1 MLRKIIGRPKSS
13 NKKRK
18 SQDLVLP
25 KSLWGF
31 YFKYAICGSR
41 KVIAIWA
48 FFYLVVAMDGVL
60 FPNFQRWFI
69 ALFENPVP
77 AGMTLM
83 EHALPTITLIALLL
97 LVIDGSALI
106 RSTFAGL
113 FFVE

>member
-1 MLRKIIGRPKSS
+1 
-13 NKKRK
+13 
-18 SQDLVLP
+18 
-25 KSLWGF
+25 
-31 YFKYAICGSR
+31 
-41 KVIAIWA
+41 
-48 FFYLVVAMDGVL
+48 MDGGL

-106 RSTFAGL
+106 CSTFAGRWISL
-113 FFVE
+113 QLRTDYRQCAIWIELLS